1 MRNYQLS
8 RMIAEQTRK
17 YGNREVLR
25 YKDAAGKWVSVSWL
39 SFESQI
45 RKTALAM
52 AACGIGV
59 QENIATY
66 TPNKPE
72 GLIVDFAAY
81 ANRAVVVPLYPTGS
95 LEQLEYIV
103 RDAEI
108 RYLFVGE
115 QYQYDNAWKALATC
129 PTLERIIIFDRTVRL
144 AVRQACLKQR
154 TAIHHA
160 RGLND

>member
-8 RMIAEQTRK
+8 RMIAEQARK

-103 RDAEI
+103 RDAETDI
-108 RYLFVGE
+108 CLSVSSISTTTHGRHWRLVLRWNGLSYS
-115 QYQYDNAWKALATC
+115 
-129 PTLERIIIFDRTVRL
+129 TVRYAL
-144 AVRQACLKQR
+144 PK
-154 TAIHHA
+154 AIPL
-160 RGLND
+160 RYIFPIL